1 MDFSLG
7 KRIFAKFLGC
17 WPYADY
23 KEGRAEP
30 CRDRPGNC
38 QAGLIATPQSSV
50 HYDICSYRVNNFP
63 VAALSFLRSRLGAA
77 KAPMKSP
84 RASANPPLSYVSS
97 SICVRFGRASR
108 ARRRCL
114 LAADER
120 AKQTRSAVRNSDDP
134 LQPLFCHKYKPG
146 CPSNRVLSAGL
157 PHVPQHAQTLA
168 MTDPNSDSLRS
179 NDLVRSTL
187 QIS

>member
-77 KAPMKSP
+77 KAPMTSP
-84 RASANPPLSYVSS
+84 RASANPRL
-97 SICVRFGRASR
+97 
-108 ARRRCL
+108 
-114 LAADER
+114 
-120 AKQTRSAVRNSDDP
+120 
-134 LQPLFCHKYKPG
+134 
-146 CPSNRVLSAGL
+146 
-157 PHVPQHAQTLA
+157 
-168 MTDPNSDSLRS
+168 
-179 NDLVRSTL
+179 
-187 QIS
+187 